1 MLYRVI
7 VSNYRSFGEAQEF
20 NLFPNMRRDNFTH
33 HIYNA
38 ESLPVLKETAIYGA
52 NGSGKSNFVKA
63 LAFIERFATE
73 LSSQD
78 KFRLKNWYLEN
89 RFRLPVLEGNQP
101 VGILVE
107 FGIEGSVYIYNIE
120 IGLDGVETENLY
132 ISGKGKGDNRSIFS
146 RSGNNVTFEA
156 ANVGGDVSKI
166 FVRQITDNPSASVLS
181 LNGTLH
187 LTDDENMERAYNWF
201 KKNLSVISVQR
212 QIPWLIEQLKDQED
226 VLGFVNNI
234 FTEVG
239 LGISHMDINASEF
252 DEWINKTNN
261 NERNIINSLLNNKG
275 AEQNHTV
282 SKMGSEVPMYSISTE
297 NGARMVREFIFKQI
311 GRNGYEGMM
320 DASAQSAG
328 TLRLLSLVPALY
340 YAMKT
345 ESTIV
350 IDEIDNG
357 IHPILIKQLV
367 KYFGKSDTKGQLIFT
382 THETP
387 LLNQQELLR
396 ADEVWFTEKKSGE
409 TQMYS
414 LNDFKY
420 HKSLSV
426 ENGYLDGRFGAIPF
440 LGTLDTFE

>member
-7 VSNYRSFGEAQEF
+7 IGNYRSFGEEQEF
-20 NLFPNMRRDNFTH
+20 NMFPNMRRDNFTH
-33 HIYNA
+33 HIYHK

-73 LSSQD
+73 VSS
-78 KFRLKNWYLEN
+78 KENLWLKSWYMEN
-89 RFRLPVLEGNQP
+89 RFRLPVLEGDQP
-101 VGILVE
+101 IGILVE
-107 FGIEGSVYIYNIE
+107 FGLDKSVFIYNIE
-120 IGLDGVETENLY
+120 IGKDGVDTENLY
-132 ISGKGKGDNRSIFS
+132 VSGKGKGDPISIFS
-146 RSGNNVTFEA
+146 RSGNSVSFEA
-156 ANVGGDVSKI
+156 ANVGEDVRKI
-166 FVRQITDNPSASVLS
+166 FIRQITENPSASILA

-187 LTDDENMERAYNWF
+187 LTDDDNMAKAYKWF
-201 KKNLSVISVQR
+201 KENLSVISVQR
-212 QIPWLIEQLKDQED
+212 QIPWLIEQLKDQKD
-226 VLGFVNNI
+226 VLEFVNHI
-234 FTEVG
+234 FSEVG
-239 LGISHMDINASEF
+239 LGISHMDINASQF
-252 DEWINKTNN
+252 DEWVTKTND
-261 NERNIINSLLNNKG
+261 NERNIINSLLNNAG
-275 AEQNHTV
+275 GNSNPTV

-297 NGARMVREFIFKQI
+297 NGERMVREFIFSQV
-311 GRNGYEGMM
+311 GRNGYSGMM
-320 DASAQSAG
+320 NASAQSAG

-340 YAMKT
+340 FAMNT

-350 IDEIDNG
+350 IDEMDNG
-357 IHPILIKQLV
+357 IHPLLIKLLI
-367 KYFGKSDTKGQLIFT
+367 KFFGRSDTKGQLIFT

-420 HKSLSV
+420 HKSLSI

-440 LGTLDTFE
+440 LGTLE

>member
-7 VSNYRSFGEAQEF
+7 IGNYRSFGEAQEL
-20 NLFPNMRRDNFTH
+20 NMFPNMRRDNFTH
-33 HIYNA
+33 HIYHA

-52 NGSGKSNFVKA
+52 NGAGKSNFVKA
-63 LAFIERFATE
+63 LAFIGRFATE
-73 LSSQD
+73 VSAQD
-78 KFRLKNWYLEN
+78 KIWLKNWYLEN
-89 RFRLPVLEGNQP
+89 RFRLPVLEGDQP
-101 VGILVE
+101 VGILTE
-107 FGIEGSVYIYNIE
+107 FGLEGSVFIYNVE
-120 IGLDGVETENLY
+120 IGQNGVETENLY
-132 ISGKGKGDNRSIFS
+132 ISGKGKGDHTSIFT

-156 ANVGGDVSKI
+156 ANVSEDVRKI
-166 FVRQITDNPSASVLS
+166 FVRQITENPSTSVLA

-187 LTDDENMERAYNWF
+187 LTDDDNMAKAFKWF
-201 KKNLSVISVQR
+201 NKNLTVISVAR
-212 QIPWLIEQLKDQED
+212 QIPWLIEQLKDQKD
-226 VLGFVNNI
+226 VLDFVNRI
-234 FTEVG
+234 FSEVG
-239 LGISHMDINASEF
+239 LGISNMGIKASQF
-252 DEWINKTNN
+252 DEWVTKTNDS
-261 NERNIINSLLNNKG
+261 ERSIINSLLNNSG
-275 AEQNHTV
+275 AEPNRTV

-297 NGARMVREFIFKQI
+297 NGERMVREFIFNQI
-311 GRNGYEGMM
+311 GRNGYSGVMN
-320 DASAQSAG
+320 ASAQSAG

-345 ESTIV
+345 ESTMV

-357 IHPILIKQLV
+357 IHPLLIKLLI
-367 KYFGKSDTKGQLIFT
+367 KFFGESDTKGQLIFT

-420 HKSLSV
+420 HKSLSI

-440 LGTLDTFE
+440 LGTLE

>member
-7 VSNYRSFGEAQEF
+7 IANYRSFGEEQEF
-20 NLFPNMRRDNFTH
+20 NMFPNMRRDNFTH
-33 HIYNA
+33 HIYHA
-38 ESLPVLKETAIYGA
+38 ETLPVLKETAIYGA
-52 NGSGKSNFVKA
+52 NGAGKSNFVKA
-63 LAFIERFATE
+63 LAFVERFATE
-73 LSSQD
+73 ILSQD
-78 KFRLKNWYLEN
+78 KLWLKSWYMEN

-101 VGILVE
+101 IGILVE
-107 FGIEGSVYIYNIE
+107 FRVETSIFIYNLE
-120 IGLDGVETENLY
+120 IGKDGVETENLY
-132 ISGKGKGDNRSIFS
+132 LSGKGKNNPISIFS
-146 RSGNNVTFEA
+146 RSENNVSFEA
-156 ANVGGDVSKI
+156 ANVGEDVRKI
-166 FVRQITDNPSASVLS
+166 FIRQITDNPSTSILA

-187 LTDDENMERAYNWF
+187 LTDDENMAKAFSWF

-226 VLGFVNNI
+226 VLEFVNHI

-239 LGISHMDINASEF
+239 LGISNMGIIASDF

-261 NERNIINSLLNNKG
+261 DERSILNSLLSNTSSEPNK
-275 AEQNHTV
+275 TV
-282 SKMGSEVPMYSISTE
+282 SKMGNEVPMYSISTE
-297 NGARMVREFIFKQI
+297 NGERMVREFIFNQI
-311 GRNGYEGMM
+311 GRNGYLGAMN
-320 DASAQSAG
+320 ASAQSAG

-340 YAMKT
+340 YAMKNEIT
-345 ESTIV
+345 VV

-357 IHPILIKQLV
+357 IHPLLIKLLI
-367 KYFGKSDTKGQLIFT
+367 KYFGNSDTKGQLIFT

-420 HKSLSV
+420 HKSLSI

-440 LGTLDTFE
+440 LGTLE

>member
-7 VSNYRSFGEAQEF
+7 IGNYRSFGEAQEF
-20 NLFPNMRRDNFTH
+20 NMFPNMRRDNFTH
-33 HIYNA
+33 HIYHA
-38 ESLPVLKETAIYGA
+38 ELLPVLKETAIYGA
-52 NGSGKSNFVKA
+52 NGAGKSNFVKA
-63 LAFIERFATE
+63 LAFVERFATE
-73 LSSQD
+73 VSAQD
-78 KFRLKNWYLEN
+78 KLWLKNWYMGN
-89 RFRLPVLEGNQP
+89 RFRLPVLEGDQP

-107 FGIEGSVYIYNIE
+107 FGLEGSVFIYNVE
-120 IGLDGVETENLY
+120 IGMNGVETENLY
-132 ISGKGKGDNRSIFS
+132 ISGKGKGDHTSIFT

-156 ANVGGDVSKI
+156 ANVGEDVRKI
-166 FVRQITDNPSASVLS
+166 FVRQISDNPSTSILA

-187 LTDDENMERAYNWF
+187 LTDDENMAKAFKWF
-201 KKNLSVISVQR
+201 NKNLTVISVAR
-212 QIPWLIEQLKDQED
+212 QIPWLIEQLKDQKD
-226 VLGFVNNI
+226 VLEFVNRI
-234 FTEVG
+234 FSEVG
-239 LGISHMDINASEF
+239 LGISNMGIMASQF
-252 DEWINKTNN
+252 DEWVTKTNDS
-261 NERNIINSLLNNKG
+261 ERSIINSLLNNSG
-275 AEQNHTV
+275 TEPNRTV

-297 NGARMVREFIFKQI
+297 NGERMVREFIFNQI
-311 GRNGYEGMM
+311 GRNGYSGVMN
-320 DASAQSAG
+320 ASAQSAG

-345 ESTIV
+345 ESTMV

-357 IHPILIKQLV
+357 IHPLLIKLLI
-367 KYFGKSDTKGQLIFT
+367 KFFGESDTKGQLIFT

-420 HKSLSV
+420 HKSLSI

-440 LGTLDTFE
+440 LGTLE

>member
-1 MLYRVI
+1 M
-7 VSNYRSFGEAQEF
+7 
-20 NLFPNMRRDNFTH
+20 
-33 HIYNA
+33 
-38 ESLPVLKETAIYGA
+38 PVLKETAIYGA
-52 NGSGKSNFVKA
+52 NGAGKSNFVKA

-73 LSSQD
+73 VSTQD
-78 KFRLKNWYLEN
+78 KLWLKNWYLDN
-89 RFRLPVLEGNQP
+89 RFRLPVLEGDQP

-107 FGIEGSVYIYNIE
+107 FGLERSVYIYNVE
-120 IGLDGVETENLY
+120 IGMNGVETENLY
-132 ISGKGKGDNRSIFS
+132 ISGKGKGDHTSIFT

-156 ANVGGDVSKI
+156 ANVGEDVRKI
-166 FVRQITDNPSASVLS
+166 FVRQITDNPSTSILA

-187 LTDDENMERAYNWF
+187 LTDDENMAKAFKWF
-201 KKNLSVISVQR
+201 NKNLTVISVAR
-212 QIPWLIEQLKDQED
+212 QIPWLIEQLKDQKD
-226 VLGFVNNI
+226 VLEFVNRI
-234 FTEVG
+234 FSEVG
-239 LGISHMDINASEF
+239 LGISNMGIMASQF
-252 DEWINKTNN
+252 DEWVTKTNDS
-261 NERNIINSLLNNKG
+261 ERNIINSLLNNTG
-275 AEQNHTV
+275 AEPNRTV

-297 NGARMVREFIFKQI
+297 NGERMVREFIFNQI
-311 GRNGYEGMM
+311 GRNGYSGVMN
-320 DASAQSAG
+320 ASAQSAG

-345 ESTIV
+345 ESTMV

-357 IHPILIKQLV
+357 IHPLLIKLLI
-367 KYFGKSDTKGQLIFT
+367 KFFGESDTKGQLIFT

-420 HKSLSV
+420 HKSLSI

-440 LGTLDTFE
+440 LGTLE